1 MDILTPRGAIK
12 SFAVVAV
19 VEMTATTGLMLMTE
33 PVVVLAEEEEEEERE
48 EKDKEEK
55 EEKEKD

>member
-33 PVVVLAEEEEEEERE
+33 PAVVLAGEEEEEKE
-48 EKDKEEK
+48 EKEQEEK